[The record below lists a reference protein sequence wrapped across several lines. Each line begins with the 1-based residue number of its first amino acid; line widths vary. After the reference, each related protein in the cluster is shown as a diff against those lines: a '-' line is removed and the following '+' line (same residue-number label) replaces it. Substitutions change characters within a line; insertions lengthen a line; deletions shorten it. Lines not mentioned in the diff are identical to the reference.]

1 MEKKQYIYPLT
12 QITVLITKELMTV
25 SEESGFPD
33 DPGGKTPAPRRK
45 TEVF

>member
-12 QITVLITKELMTV
+12 QIYVLMTKELMTV
-25 SEESGFPD
+25 SGKSGLPD
-33 DPGGKTPAPRRK
+33 DPGTPAGAPRHR

>member
-25 SEESGFPD
+25 SDQSGLPI
-33 DPGGKTPAPRRK
+33 DPGEKTPAPRRK

>member
-25 SEESGFPD
+25 SEGSGLPP
-33 DPGGKTPAPRRK
+33 DPGTLTPAPRRK